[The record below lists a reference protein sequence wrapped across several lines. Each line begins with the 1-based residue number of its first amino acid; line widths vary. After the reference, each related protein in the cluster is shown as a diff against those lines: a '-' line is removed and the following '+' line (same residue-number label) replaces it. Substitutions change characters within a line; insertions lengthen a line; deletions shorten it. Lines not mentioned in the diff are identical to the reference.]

1 VSDADLL
8 RRVFDARA
16 AYNEL
21 GNTVVEEPTARFVRN
36 ADTPQ
41 VHDANLVSRVRAEAD
56 DEIDGVLARADEIYA
71 ELHHR
76 KVMIDPD
83 TPPAFEARLVLEGY
97 EPHAHVEL
105 VLEGEVRAL
114 PSPGDLRLVESD
126 ADWRSLTALWQL
138 DHEEEVAKGQH
149 DPWGPGV
156 TEQMVAAKRVKA
168 PDLRFWLARVDDT
181 DAAFFS
187 SWPGPEGVGIVE
199 DLFTRPEFRRGAL
212 PPRSSPTRSPTLA
225 SAARDRSPSR
235 PVSTTARSIC
245 TPRSVSA
252 RRASAGATSSAERP
266 DLDVPDRGG
275 EGPEV
280 VGIGGEDQ
288 VAALRRAYNHSGVD
302 DVGPSVHET
311 GATPARRFGVMRVRL
326 VCAATA
332 RNGSSDATS
341 IGTLR

>member
-21 GNTVVEEPTARFVRN
+21 GNTVVEEPRARFVRN

-41 VHDANLVSRVRAEAD
+41 VHDANLVSWVRAEAD
-56 DEIDGVLARADEIYA
+56 DEIDGVLARADEVYA

-199 DLFTRPEFRRGAL
+199 DLFTRPEFRRRGTATALIAHSVADARERGAG
-212 PPRSSPTRSPTLA
+212 
-225 SAARDRSPSR
+225 
-235 PVSTTARSIC
+235 PVAI
-245 TPRSVSA
+245 SA
-252 RRASAGATSSAERP
+252 RVNDSPKYMYVALGFRP
-266 DLDVPDRGG
+266 SCISRSYLKR
-275 EGPEV
+275 
-280 VGIGGEDQ
+280 
-288 VAALRRAYNHSGVD
+288 
-302 DVGPSVHET
+302 
-311 GATPARRFGVMRVRL
+311 
-326 VCAATA
+326 
-332 RNGSSDATS
+332 
-341 IGTLR
+341 